1 MPEDF
6 NKFKEAWFRGVYD
19 KYFPELYFYLR
30 SFTSLPFVT
39 IDPSGIKAS
48 LFGMDYGIGIS
59 KGSVVD
65 IRGEGDGTVFR
76 LEPKNCMLKI
86 AID

>member
-48 LFGMDYGIGIS
+48 LFGMDYGISVS
-59 KGSVVD
+59 KGSVTD
-65 IRGEGDGTVFR
+65 LREDATGKVFR
-76 LEPKNCMLKI
+76 LVPENGKLEI
-86 AID
+86 SID